1 MEDNPEI
8 FPFANLTYIMNK
20 IKEGSVAFPSVNDYA
35 VHLVKLMDW
44 NGDGSVSIDEFKAFL
59 EHNNVYLTD
68 HELHSLAWNFDHDHN
83 GKISIEEFFNALK

>member
-35 VHLVKLMDW
+35 VHLVKLMD
-44 NGDGSVSIDEFKAFL
+44 
-59 EHNNVYLTD
+59 
-68 HELHSLAWNFDHDHN
+68 
-83 GKISIEEFFNALK
+83 